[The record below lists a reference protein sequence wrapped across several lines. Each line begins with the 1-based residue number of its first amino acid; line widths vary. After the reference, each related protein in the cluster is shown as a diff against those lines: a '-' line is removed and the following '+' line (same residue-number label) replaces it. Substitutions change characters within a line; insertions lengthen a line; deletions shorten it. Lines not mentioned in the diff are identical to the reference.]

1 VLLGNLQSSNYKSL
15 VEMKGIT
22 KSFYGIRAND
32 EVNFEV
38 RPGEIHTLLGENGA
52 GKSTLMNILCGL
64 YTPERGT
71 IKVNGE
77 KWVFKSPKDA
87 INAGIG
93 MLHQHFM
100 LVPVMTVWENVA
112 LGDEELPQVLPKN
125 KVIERIKELSDVYG
139 LSVNP
144 LAPVWQLSVGEQQRV
159 AIVKLLY
166 RQAKILILDEP
177 TAVLTPLEA
186 RYLFKVIRKMAEE
199 GHGIVFISHKLDE
212 VLEISDRITVL
223 RKGRN
228 VGTVAKEEASKEK
241 LAEMMIGKRIAFA
254 IDKSIQNPGKKVL
267 NVKNIK
273 VLGDRG
279 RLKVNDISFSLRQRE
294 ILGIAGVSGNGQ
306 EELAEALTGLRK
318 PISGKV
324 FVDGD
329 DVTSGNPRDFMK
341 RRVSYIPADRKGTGL
356 IANMNL
362 RENIAL
368 RKYWK
373 SEYTRFKFFVNW
385 ERIAGHTGRLVERF
399 NVANPSLSYPVRLLS
414 GGNMQKL
421 MLAREL
427 SDNPRVIIAVQPT
440 WGLDIGATHYVREV
454 LISQKEKGSGVLLI
468 TDDLE
473 EILALSDRIAVIHGG
488 EIVGIVDNPDK
499 VTEEELGLMMAG
511 TKLEKY
517 PVYDLKEDELK

>member
-1 VLLGNLQSSNYKSL
+1 VSLESELKANPIPL

-22 KSFYGIRAND
+22 KGFYGIRAND
-32 EVNFEV
+32 EVDFDV

-71 IKVNGE
+71 IKVNG
-77 KWVFKSPKDA
+77 KRFIFRSPKDA

-93 MLHQHFM
+93 MLHQHFK

-112 LGDEELPQVLPKN
+112 LGDEGLPQILPKN
-125 KVIERIKELSDVYG
+125 QIIEKIKELSDLYG
-139 LSVNP
+139 LKVNP
-144 LAPVWQLSVGEQQRV
+144 TAFVWQLSIGEQQRV

-166 RQAKILILDEP
+166 RQARILILDEP
-177 TAVLTPLEA
+177 TAVLTPQESKH
-186 RYLFKVIRKMAEE
+186 LFKVIKRMAEE

-228 VGTVAKEEASKEK
+228 VGTVDKSEASKEK
-241 LAEMMIGKRIAFA
+241 LAELMIGKKVAF
-254 IDKSIQNPGKKVL
+254 IINKPIQNPGKNVL
-267 NVKNIK
+267 EVKDIK

-279 RLKVNDISFSLRQRE
+279 RLKVDGISFNLKQKE

-306 EELAEALTGLRK
+306 EELAEVLTGLRK
-318 PISGKV
+318 PVGGKV

-329 DVTSGNPRDFMK
+329 DVTGGNPRDFMK

-356 IANMNL
+356 VANMNL
-362 RENIAL
+362 RENVAL

-373 SEYTRFKFFVNW
+373 SEYTKFKFFINW

-427 SDNPRVIIAVQPT
+427 SDNPRVIVAVQPT

-454 LISQKEKGSGVLLI
+454 LISQREKGSGVLLI

-473 EILALSDRIAVIHGG
+473 EILALSDKIAVIHGG
-488 EIVGIVDNPDK
+488 KFVGMVNDPDK

-511 TKLEKY
+511 TELEKY
-517 PVYDLKEDELK
+517 PVCDLKEDELE